1 MMPLGFLGD
10 GESAEIVAF
19 SRAAG
24 ESCTSRAEEM
34 GLRVGKSIE
43 MLRNG
48 SGALLVKVDQSRI
61 AVDRGIAMKIN
72 VRIA

>member
-19 SRAAG
+19 TRAAG
-24 ESCTSRAEEM
+24 AGCTSRAEEL
-34 GLRVGKSIE
+34 GLRVGKSVE

-61 AVDRGIAMKIN
+61 AVDRGIAMKIT